1 MPNIQVY
8 SAIPVYMLAIGI
20 GYTKY
25 IARNLTKNSAKKHFI
40 SQFFLFTHYKH
51 QFLRYNKFIHTNST
65 KMDKHD
71 IGHLKIITA
80 DELEANDGTDG
91 NRLWICIKNIV
102 YDVTDFHEH
111 PGGMEEFINVGGG
124 RNSFR

>member
-1 MPNIQVY
+1 
-8 SAIPVYMLAIGI
+8 
-20 GYTKY
+20 
-25 IARNLTKNSAKKHFI
+25 
-40 SQFFLFTHYKH
+40 
-51 QFLRYNKFIHTNST
+51 
-65 KMDKHD
+65 MDKHD

-111 PGGMEEFINVGGG
+111 PGGMEEFINVGGKDATENFEEVGHSATAVDLMSEYVVG
-124 RNSFR
+124 RLAIENDKN